1 MTDTRLTADT
11 ILVNA
16 AIRTMDPLNPEAEAL
31 AIAGGRVLAVGSEA
45 EIRALA
51 AEGAEVLDAGGR
63 LVLPGFHDTHIHL
76 QDGGHHY
83 VESADLTRAD
93 TPELLVDGMKS
104 FAATHNRPWV
114 FGAFYNS
121 ALLNDKNLSAEVL
134 DRAIPDRPAMVT
146 AADAHNACIN
156 TAAMRELGLTAE
168 TPDPPE
174 GHFVRDADGNPTG
187 LLYERAVT
195 WVNNRRPQP
204 VDEEYREGVLW
215 AQKHANEHGITGVL
229 DALVEERHR
238 RIYAAMAEAGELTVR
253 VVATA
258 LVKPGE
264 PAAEAVAR
272 VSELRAKAQ
281 YDMFRIHSAKFFFD
295 GVVENRTAAMIEDY
309 SDEIGGN
316 FPVMFPKEEIAELFP
331 AFDAARFQIHVHCIG
346 DGAVRAAL
354 DGMELA
360 RQQNGPWP
368 SRHQIAHIQFIDPA
382 DIPRFAE
389 LGVVA
394 NVQPLWARMEAPV
407 TEASIPVVGPERSK
421 YIYAFGALTRARAEL
436 VLSSDWTV
444 STLNPFEIIETAI
457 TRQPGR
463 EESNVEPLLPEEA
476 LTIEQCVAGYT
487 ILAAHTGWRETETG
501 SLAPGKLADLI
512 VLDRDIFTCNPKD
525 IGETK
530 VLLTLLGGKAV
541 HGGL

>member
-1 MTDTRLTADT
+1 MSLPRITADT
-11 ILVNA
+11 LLINA
-16 AIRTMDPLNPEAEAL
+16 DIRTMDPLVPRAEAL
-31 AIAGGRVLAVGSEA
+31 AIAGGRILAAGSEA
-45 EIRALA
+45 EMRALA
-51 AEGAEVLDAGGR
+51 GEGAEVLDAGGR

-76 QDGGHHY
+76 QDGGHHT
-83 VESADLTRAD
+83 VESADLTEAGSA
-93 TPELLVDGMKS
+93 EEIVEAMAA
-104 FAATHNRPWV
+104 FAGTHDRPWV
-114 FGAFYNS
+114 FGSFYNS
-121 ALLNDKNLSAEVL
+121 ALLTEKNLSAAVL
-134 DRAIPDRPAMVT
+134 DRAVPDRPAMVT

-156 TAAMRELGLTAE
+156 TAAMRALGLTAATE
-168 TPDPPE
+168 DPPE
-174 GHFVRDADGNPTG
+174 GHFVRDAEGNPTG
-187 LLYERAVT
+187 YLHERAVT
-195 WVNNRRPQP
+195 WVNHRRPQP
-204 VDEEYREGVLW
+204 TDEEYREGVLW
-215 AQKHANEHGITGVL
+215 AQAHANEHGITGVL

-264 PAAEAVAR
+264 PAEEAVAR
-272 VSELRAKAQ
+272 LSRMREQAQ
-281 YDMFRIHSAKFFFD
+281 YEMFRIHSAKFFFD

-309 SDEIGGN
+309 SDEEGGN
-316 FPVMFPKEEIAELFP
+316 FPVMFPGEEIAALFP

-360 RQQNGPWP
+360 RKRNGPWP

-407 TEASIPVVGPERSK
+407 SEMSIPVVGPERSK

-444 STLNPFEIIETAI
+444 STLNPFAIIETAI
-457 TRQPGR
+457 TRKPGR
-463 EESNVEPLLPEEA
+463 EELDVEPLLPEEA

-487 ILAAHTGWRETETG
+487 MLAARAGWRDAETG
-501 SLAPGKLADLI
+501 SLSPGKQADLI
-512 VLDRDIFTCNPKD
+512 VLDQDIFACDPRD

-530 VLLTLLGGKAV
+530 VVMTMLGGRAV
-541 HGGL
+541 HGGV

>member
-1 MTDTRLTADT
+1 MTAAGITADT
-11 ILVNA
+11 ILINA
-16 AIRTMDPLNPEAEAL
+16 DIRTMDPLTPRAESL
-31 AIAGGRVLAVGSEA
+31 AIARGRVLAVGDEA
-45 EIRALA
+45 DMRALA
-51 AEGAEVLDAGGR
+51 GEGAKVLDAGGR

-76 QDGGHHY
+76 QDGGHHN
-83 VESADLTRAD
+83 VESADLTAAN
-93 TPELLVDGMKS
+93 TPEVLAEKMTA
-104 FAATHNRPWV
+104 FAATHNHPWV

-121 ALLNDKNLSAEVL
+121 AILTEKNLSAAVL
-134 DRAIPDRPAMVT
+134 DKAIPDRPAMVT

-156 TAAMRELGLTAE
+156 TAAMEALGITSE

-174 GHFVRDADGNPTG
+174 GQFVRDADGNPTG
-187 LLYERAVT
+187 MLYERAVT
-195 WVNNRRPQP
+195 YVNDRRPQP
-204 VDEEYREGVLW
+204 NDAEYREGVLW
-215 AQKHANEHGITGVL
+215 AQRHANEHGITGVL

-238 RIYAAMAEAGELTVR
+238 RIYAGMAEAGELTVR
-253 VVATA
+253 VRATA

-264 PAAEAVAR
+264 PADQAVAR

-281 YDMFRIHSAKFFFD
+281 YEMFRIHSAKFFFD

-316 FPVMFPKEEIAELFP
+316 FPVMFPKEQIDALFP

-346 DGAVRAAL
+346 DAAVRAAL

-394 NVQPLWARMEAPV
+394 NVQPLWARMEEPI

-421 YIYAFGALTRARAEL
+421 YIYAFGALARARAEI

-444 STLNPFEIIETAI
+444 STLNPFAIIETAI
-457 TRQPGR
+457 TRQPGKD
-463 EESNVEPLLPEEA
+463 EEDVEPLLPEEA

-487 ILAAHTGWRETETG
+487 TLAALTGWREADTG
-501 SLAPGKLADLI
+501 SLAPGKYADLI
-512 VLDRDIFTCNPKD
+512 VLDQDIFTCDPHD

-530 VLLTLLGGKAV
+530 VVMTMLGGEAV